1 MFQSLSFLPILI
13 SKRAL
18 RDLVALRGQKSMK
31 KRNLRIQGRMQ
42 IFEKISQKALNRV
55 LTLPDYSIW
64 PELLISSGIIDL
76 QNNRVCK
83 QFKHWKYRISVPM
96 LSIAFIHGQQMSRI
110 QTIYCHSHKIIIT
123 ITVAKIIIIISA
135 PFTTTTI
142 IIPGGGEKDE
152 LWAYIGRGPNSMNS
166 SFWRILASVFLGH
179 SVQGTFLFWGMQSLS
194 SQTFLFWSM

>member
-18 RDLVALRGQKSMK
+18 RDLVALWGQKSMK

-42 IFEKISQKALNRV
+42 IFEKMSQKALNRV

-96 LSIAFIHGQQMSRI
+96 LYIAFVKLIDQLITWLLYWSIKFVYKVSVVLESPRWRLRVVSPCRQRRLGDQIVHDDIHWNLVPMVHGQPNWPR
-110 QTIYCHSHKIIIT
+110 QTIK
-123 ITVAKIIIIISA
+123 
-135 PFTTTTI
+135 
-142 IIPGGGEKDE
+142 
-152 LWAYIGRGPNSMNS
+152 
-166 SFWRILASVFLGH
+166 
-179 SVQGTFLFWGMQSLS
+179 
-194 SQTFLFWSM
+194 